1 MTAALARR
9 AGLVIAV
16 EIDQALFPLLEET
29 LKGYDNVQL
38 VKGDARQVDFQK
50 LLDDY
55 APGYTSCKVMGNLPY
70 YITSPLII
78 RLLQGEFHKE
88 LLVFMVQK
96 EVAQRIT
103 AQPGRK
109 DYSSLSVVVQ
119 YFAQPE
125 MVFGFTP
132 CLLPTTGSGLCSDQT
147 GLPGASCCQCQ
158 GWGNLFSSS
167 AYCFSLPP

>member
-55 APGYTSCKVMGNLPY
+55 APGYTSCKVMGL
-70 YITSPLII
+70 SLIHI
-78 RLLQGEFHKE
+78 SMFR
-88 LLVFMVQK
+88 
-96 EVAQRIT
+96 
-103 AQPGRK
+103 
-109 DYSSLSVVVQ
+109 
-119 YFAQPE
+119 
-125 MVFGFTP
+125 FG
-132 CLLPTTGSGLCSDQT
+132 CR
-147 GLPGASCCQCQ
+147 
-158 GWGNLFSSS
+158 
-167 AYCFSLPP
+167 